1 MPRAQ
6 SSPQL
11 LPFIGTIASA
21 PYASSRSV
29 TSTVTPISTTGR
41 RGEYRFNFGK
51 HRGKTLDQTPADYI
65 QWCIENDLLR
75 KRHDLKRALEEYR
88 ARRGLALVPALQ
100 SFEQR
105 QEAIQEKVPAWL
117 YSACNDAFER
127 KIDYEGQVL
136 SSASHLREMERRRLE
151 AFEEMARSLA
161 PLYPPRPAEDASLPE
176 SESVKALRAVLV
188 LLPERAWN
196 IEELHEGPGADSTN
210 SVMIHWDGFTGIET
224 IHLTVERE
232 ASIKRCLETI
242 EKEHGKDVRGVAN
255 WEVRDKV
262 RQHRD

>member
-1 MPRAQ
+1 MSHSTNVP
-6 SSPQL
+6 PL

-21 PYASSRSV
+21 QYATSRRA
-29 TSTVTPISTTGR
+29 TSTVAPISTTGR

-65 QWCIENDLLR
+65 QWCIENGLLSE
-75 KRHDLKRALEEYR
+75 RHDLKRA
-88 ARRGLALVPALQ
+88 

-127 KIDYEGQVL
+127 KLDYEGQAL
-136 SSASHLREMERRRLE
+136 ASASHLREMERDRLE

-161 PLYPPRPAEDASLPE
+161 PLYPPRPSEDASLPE
-176 SESVKALRAVLV
+176 SESVKELRAVLA

-196 IEELHEGPGADSTN
+196 IEELHEGPGADPTN
-210 SVMIHWDGFTGIET
+210 SIIIH
-224 IHLTVERE
+224 
-232 ASIKRCLETI
+232 
-242 EKEHGKDVRGVAN
+242 
-255 WEVRDKV
+255 
-262 RQHRD
+262 